1 MHLYLITHAATQIDK
16 NADAATWH
24 LSAAGIEQVAQLV
37 TLPFWDEVD
46 RIVLSSEAK
55 THLTVAPLF
64 THRDLPR
71 TVDPR
76 LDELY
81 RPGWVDDYV
90 GRVRLAFAEPLIPA
104 GEWEAAAD
112 ALARIR
118 AAIADLCYTCPNQT
132 LALFGHGLTLSLY
145 RAYLLGHTHV
155 NLEDWRNL
163 SFAAVAL
170 VDPVQNKLLRDFV
183 AAAGTIPRG

>member
-1 MHLYLITHAATQIDK
+1 MYLYLITHAATQIDK
-16 NADAATWH
+16 TADAATWH

-37 TLPFWDEVD
+37 ALPFWDEVD
-46 RIVLSSEAK
+46 RVVLSSEAK
-55 THLTVAPLF
+55 TELTVVPLF
-64 THRDLPR
+64 TRRDLPR

-90 GRVRLAFAEPLIPA
+90 GRVRQAFAEPLLPA

-118 AAIADLCYTCPNQT
+118 AAIADLCNIYPNQT
-132 LALFGHGLTLSLY
+132 LALVGHGLTLSLY

-155 NLEDWRNL
+155 NLDDWRNL